1 MLVGGLA
8 AFLYVNAHGANP
20 EEFEKVEKGMKREEV
35 IGLLGEPD
43 GGSMADG
50 LWTFRYESLTGC
62 HMEIVLDEDGTVLRS
77 AHEH

>member
-1 MLVGGLA
+1 
-8 AFLYVNAHGANP
+8 
-20 EEFEKVEKGMKREEV
+20 MKREEV